1 MLRNPQKMTPQ
12 QSDLRACILPAR
24 KHCGAQRKSL
34 EICESKDMVTRS
46 SRAQEPHEAFKTRK
60 RKPELKRE
68 AVLLTAAHLF
78 VTQGYRR
85 TSMEDIA
92 DSLAITKPA
101 LYHYFTSK
109 EDILVGCYS
118 HGIAN
123 ILARLEHEEKATGT
137 GLEKTRAFLHAWIEL
152 VTTMEFGQC
161 VVTLDD
167 NELTPVARREV
178 RKLKKRM
185 DRTLRQRIAEG
196 VEDGTIKPCNIRLVA
211 FAFGGAINSIGTWYD
226 PKGKL
231 NPSEFTNAYSE
242 ILIDGVS
249 AKQNKKRRPSAAV
262 ASKDST
268 STS

>member
-1 MLRNPQKMTPQ
+1 
-12 QSDLRACILPAR
+12 
-24 KHCGAQRKSL
+24 
-34 EICESKDMVTRS
+34 
-46 SRAQEPHEAFKTRK
+46 
-60 RKPELKRE
+60 
-68 AVLLTAAHLF
+68 
-78 VTQGYRR
+78 
-85 TSMEDIA
+85 MEDIA

-101 LYHYFTSK
+101 LYHYFASK

-123 ILARLEHEEKATGT
+123 ILTRLDHEEKATGT

-178 RKLKKRM
+178 RKLKRRM
-185 DRTLRQRIAEG
+185 DRTLRQRIAGG

-226 PKGKL
+226 PNGKL
-231 NPSEFTNAYSE
+231 NPMEFANAYTD

-249 AKQNKKRRPSAAV
+249 MHSRTGRRA
-262 ASKDST
+262 ST
-268 STS
+268 STTKAEPAVSEVSRTSHRS